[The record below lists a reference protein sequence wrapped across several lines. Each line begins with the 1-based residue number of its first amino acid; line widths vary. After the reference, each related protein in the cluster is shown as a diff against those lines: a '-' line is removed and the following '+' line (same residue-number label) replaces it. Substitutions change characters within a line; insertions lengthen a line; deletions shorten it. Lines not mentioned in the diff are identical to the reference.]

1 MNRFLV
7 RLLAGRPRPY
17 LTLEALWIVLRVT
30 ILLGGLLLQAVFDR
44 LSGSAEA
51 GFTIWT
57 LVALLVASET
67 VRLVLWYG
75 VVLSRAEP
83 GYWCTVRAGL
93 QDRVLDTAL
102 SRPAAVALERPAGDV
117 VSRLGGDADQVSV
130 FSIWSISNISRLV
143 IAAAALLILSSINPL
158 ATAGLVVPVV
168 AVTLVGRALTKP
180 VGRYQESARAAAGT
194 VSTIVG
200 EIVGGIQALKV
211 ARAED
216 RVVERVRRAGDA
228 RRHAEVRGAAFASV
242 QESVFRSTAAF
253 GTGLVLLLVAGQMRS
268 GAFTVGDFALFVFYI
283 QFVTEAVN
291 ALGMFMGRVKRA
303 TVSLE
308 RIGELTGGP
317 AEAVRCTPVYL
328 DWEPPP
334 APAPP
339 EREPL
344 RSLMVSGL
352 SYRHPGTGRG
362 VHDIDL
368 TVRPGTVTVVTGRVG
383 AGKST
388 LVQALLGLVPPDAGE
403 IRWNAMS
410 VADPGEFF
418 VPPRVAYLPQVPRL
432 FSGTLAENIVLGA
445 DCSTEAVD
453 RAVELAAFGPDLA
466 EMPDGL
472 ETVVGPRGL
481 RLSGG
486 QLQRVAAARMLL
498 RDPELMV
505 VDDLSNALDVDT
517 ERELWRNLVAS
528 GRTVLAVSS
537 RRELIAA
544 ADQVVVLE
552 EGRVSGCGAPT
563 EVDGGIVFA
572 ASASGTGWSADPQS

>member
-1 MNRFLV
+1 MTRFLV

-17 LTLEALWIVLRVT
+17 LMLETLWIVLRVT
-30 ILLGGLLLQAVFDR
+30 ILLAGLLLQAVFDH
-44 LSGSAEA
+44 LSGYAQA

-93 QDRVLDTAL
+93 QDRVVDHAL
-102 SRPAAVALERPAGDV
+102 HRPAAVALDRPAGDV

-143 IAAAALLILSSINPL
+143 IALAALVILLTINPL

-168 AVTLVGRALTKP
+168 AVTLAGRALSGP
-180 VGRYQESARAAAGT
+180 VGRYQEAARSAAGE

-200 EIVGGIQALKV
+200 EVVGGMQALKV

-216 RVVERVRRAGDA
+216 RVVERVRRAGDV
-228 RRHAEVRGAAFASV
+228 RLRAEVRGAAYASV

-253 GTGLVLLLVAGQMRS
+253 GTGLVLLLVAGQMR
-268 GAFTVGDFALFVFYI
+268 GGQFTVGDFALFVFYI

-308 RIGELTGGP
+308 RISELAGGP
-317 AEAVRCTPVYL
+317 AETVRCEPVYL
-328 DWEPPP
+328 DREPPP

-339 EREPL
+339 DREPL
-344 RSLMVSGL
+344 RSLTVAGL
-352 SYRHPGTGRG
+352 SYRHPGTDRG
-362 VHDIDL
+362 VHDVEL
-368 TVRPGTVTVVTGRVG
+368 TLAPGTVTVVTGRVG
-383 AGKST
+383 SGKST
-388 LVQALLGLVPPDAGE
+388 LVQALLGLLPADEGE
-403 IRWNAMS
+403 IRWNGVVLAE
-410 VADPGEFF
+410 PGEFF

-432 FSGTLAENIVLGA
+432 FSGTLRENIVLGA
-445 DCSTEAVD
+445 DHPADAVD

-466 EMPDGL
+466 ELPDGL

-486 QLQRVAAARMLL
+486 QLQRVATARMIL

-517 ERELWRNLVAS
+517 ERELCANLVAT
-528 GRTVLAVSS
+528 GRAVLAVSN
-537 RRELIAA
+537 RPELLAT
-544 ADQVVVLE
+544 ADQVVVLD
-552 EGRVSGCGAPT
+552 EGRVVSSGPPELAG
-563 EVDGGIVFA
+563 VR
-572 ASASGTGWSADPQS
+572 SAGETQP